1 MSAPGFWEIVF
12 LAVLALLVFGPDK
25 LPEIARTVGKVIGTL
40 KREATSTLDELKQSA
55 DFSEIN
61 EVRGE
66 LQSMGQEL
74 RQATD
79 VRHVLEDAV
88 ADEVRPPATRAAAEI
103 PARTE
108 PAPFDPDAT

>member
-1 MSAPGFWEIVF
+1 
-12 LAVLALLVFGPDK
+12 
-25 LPEIARTVGKVIGTL
+25 
-40 KREATSTLDELKQSA
+40 
-55 DFSEIN
+55 
-61 EVRGE
+61 
-66 LQSMGQEL
+66 MGQEL